1 MESTYKIK
9 FIYNKLDDMVC
20 MVNKIKYEYLINGW
34 KNITL
39 KEAYNLFMND
49 TQLPETHANA
59 YD

>member
-1 MESTYKIK
+1 M
-9 FIYNKLDDMVC
+9 
-20 MVNKIKYEYLINGW
+20 NGW

-49 TQLPETHANA
+49 TQLPETLANA

>member
-1 MESTYKIK
+1 
-9 FIYNKLDDMVC
+9 MVC